1 MFDYNVCKQE
11 ISMEVLNLQLGRFNK
26 YFINCTQF
34 YCDSVNSIYIDT
46 MCICYN
52 GELGYNLFDYNQG
65 TIKLNYWKCI
75 H

>member
-1 MFDYNVCKQE
+1 
-11 ISMEVLNLQLGRFNK
+11 MEVLNLQLGRFNK

-52 GELGYNLFDYNQG
+52 GELGYNLFDYN
-65 TIKLNYWKCI
+65 
-75 H
+75 